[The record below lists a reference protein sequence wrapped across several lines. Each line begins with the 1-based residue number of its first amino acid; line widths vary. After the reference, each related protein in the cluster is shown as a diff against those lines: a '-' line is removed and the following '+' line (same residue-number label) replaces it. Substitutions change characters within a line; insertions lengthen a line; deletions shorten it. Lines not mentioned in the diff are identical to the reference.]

1 MAEKNILA
9 FFKSPEQ
16 AEEAL
21 TRLKTLRIAD
31 ASIDRFDGYDGD
43 GSDHIHNP
51 LTSGFPGG
59 LGYLT
64 LGGDFIDRNA
74 GILSAAS
81 VSASGMSSGGPDNQV
96 TGRDIL
102 LTVVIEEQDYEQAM
116 QIVRNAGALL

>member
-21 TRLKTLRIAD
+21 TQLKSLRIVD
-31 ASIDRFDGYDGD
+31 TSIDRFDGYAGD
-43 GSDHIHNP
+43 GIDSITNP
-51 LTSGFPGG
+51 LTSDFPG

-64 LGGDFIDRNA
+64 LGGDFLDRNA

-81 VSASGMSSGGPDNQV
+81 VSASGMSSGGPENQV

-102 LTVVIEEQDYEQAM
+102 LTVVVEEEDHEQAM
-116 QIVRNAGALL
+116 RIVRDAGALI

>member
-1 MAEKNILA
+1 MVEKNILA

-21 TRLKTLRIAD
+21 TQLKSLRIID
-31 ASIDRFDGYDGD
+31 TSINRFDGYTGD
-43 GSDHIHNP
+43 GSDHIENP
-51 LTSGFPGG
+51 LTSDFPG

-81 VSASGMSSGGPDNQV
+81 VSASGMSSGGADNQV

-102 LTVVIEEQDYEQAM
+102 LTVVVEEEDHEQAM
-116 QIVRNAGALL
+116 QVVRNAGALI